1 MNPPQIH
8 SINNDNNYPNGMP
21 QIDLVT
27 KVKMWWNSL
36 PLFVKFI
43 ISSTS
48 IFYIINLFVSYIALF
63 LANIPYFTIFKI
75 QIWRL
80 VTNVFIST
88 SLLNIIFA
96 FLSWIKDAC
105 ALESSMGT
113 LKYMMIFFINSI
125 LIQVI
130 YCLVILLVYLVT
142 KEKGILLMNVGM
154 GGVENNGLWPI
165 IMAELTLLCMTNPEI
180 PMRVFFFPCEVKA
193 KYYPIVLFFIFMLF
207 NGMHID
213 FGVLSG
219 ILYGFLY
226 HYLLRNRLQISDQF
240 IQNLEASFLF
250 KWMVKFN
257 GFISLNNSMS
267 PSIPVVIAPVNNN
280 SNISNENNQS
290 GNTGFTA
297 FSGKGVAVGGS
308 LGLQNGEYSGVSQNS
323 TNP

>member
-1 MNPPQIH
+1 MNPPIIH
-8 SINNDNNYPNGMP
+8 SINNNNSNGMP
-21 QIDLVT
+21 QIDLAT
-27 KVKMWWNSL
+27 KIKMWWNSI

-43 ISSTS
+43 MSSTS
-48 IFYIINLFVSYIALF
+48 IFYLLNLFIAYISF
-63 LANIPYFTIFKI
+63 YLANIPFFTIFKI

-80 VTNVFIST
+80 VTNAFITT

-105 ALESSMGT
+105 ALENAMGT
-113 LKYMMIFFINSI
+113 LKYMIIFFINSI
-125 LIQVI
+125 FIQII
-130 YCLVILLVYLVT
+130 YSLMILLVYLIT
-142 KEKGILLMNVGM
+142 KEKGILYINVGM
-154 GGVENNGLWPI
+154 GQVENNGLWPI

-193 KYYPIVLFFIFMLF
+193 KFYPLVLFFLFMLL
-207 NGMHID
+207 NGMKID

-240 IQNLEASFLF
+240 IQKLEMSFLF

-257 GFISLNNSMS
+257 GFVSLNNSIS
-267 PSIPVVIAPVNNN
+267 PSIPVVIAPVN
-280 SNISNENNQS
+280 SNISNENNSQS

-308 LGLQNGEYSGVSQNS
+308 LGLQSGEYSGVSQNS
-323 TNP
+323 NNP